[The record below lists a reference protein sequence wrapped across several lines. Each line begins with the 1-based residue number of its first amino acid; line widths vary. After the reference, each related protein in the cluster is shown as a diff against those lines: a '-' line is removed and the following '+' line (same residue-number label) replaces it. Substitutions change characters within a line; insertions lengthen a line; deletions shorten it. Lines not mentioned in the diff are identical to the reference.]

1 MLLLSFSLD
10 ISRKDQMMNNI
21 QKQIVK
27 KIPTI
32 LTVMGAIG
40 TVSAVAMSTDSAMRA
55 KKKLEEA
62 KDDIS
67 KLEKALIYAEAYAP
81 TVLMT
86 GASLVCIFG
95 SNQINSQRIASLA
108 GAYILKETALDE
120 YKEKTEEI
128 FGKKKAQQVKD
139 EIVQDHISA
148 TPPTDQN
155 TVIPAYYG
163 GPETLSLWWDEVA
176 KRYFYC
182 NAEKIRKAELK
193 ANKELQASGFV
204 SVNDIYEMLQLPPI
218 KTGDDSGWEYDL
230 NDPMNSRNREVSIDI
245 SGGLTDIDTPCG
257 VMDMDPWPNSSWLG
271 R

>member
-1 MLLLSFSLD
+1 
-10 ISRKDQMMNNI
+10 MNNI

-40 TVSAVAMSTDSAMRA
+40 TVSAVAMSTDSAIRA

-67 KLEKALIYAEAYAP
+67 KLEKALIYAESYAP

-120 YKEKTEEI
+120 YKAKTEEI

-139 EIVQDHISA
+139 EIVQDHISEI
-148 TPPTDQN
+148 PPTEQN

-182 NAEKIRKAELK
+182 NAEKIRKAELR